1 MSMKV
6 KIRKV
11 EEITDI
17 SLDKLKYL
25 QVSAYSILETID
37 SIYLSNEKKNNIL
50 QTISFLFMSFN
61 IPEEKTAERD
71 LKYIIVACNFIQ
83 KYFLNMK
90 KGENDNAR

>member
-25 QVSAYSILETID
+25 QVSAYSILETI
-37 SIYLSNEKKNNIL
+37 NNIL